1 MTNVEKFFK
10 EWGSVCRMLTK
21 KDKAI
26 YSHKELLDFAEQ
38 YRQSQVNNVIFNDM
52 DKEKL
57 IKLTK
62 GKVSGFVEKAQKRR
76 ELKNN
81 VVSDD
86 VSKCCK
92 CGKNE
97 AKGKTNQCDSCLLD
111 GII

>member
-38 YRQSQVNNVIFNDM
+38 YHQS
-52 DKEKL
+52 
-57 IKLTK
+57 
-62 GKVSGFVEKAQKRR
+62 KV
-76 ELKNN
+76 NN

-86 VSKCCK
+86 VIKCEQCKSQFSKAEFILCVRCSVA
-92 CGKNE
+92 E
-97 AKGKTNQCDSCLLD
+97 Y
-111 GII
+111 